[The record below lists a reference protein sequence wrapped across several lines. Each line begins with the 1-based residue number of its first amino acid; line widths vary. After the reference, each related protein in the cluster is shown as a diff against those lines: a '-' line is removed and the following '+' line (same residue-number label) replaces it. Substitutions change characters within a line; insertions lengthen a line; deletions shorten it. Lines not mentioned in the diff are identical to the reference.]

1 MIRGRKVK
9 DLATRFGDGIDAAW
23 RAIGLDL
30 YAYSLRHPARATEI
44 GIWCLAAGQT
54 IGYACFYYIFAS
66 LLLIVPAIAEEA
78 ETKTSK
84 PSLTYYFYDG

>member
-1 MIRGRKVK
+1 MKSLLK
-9 DLATRFGDGIDAAW
+9 NAA
-23 RAIGLDL
+23 
-30 YAYSLRHPARATEI
+30 
-44 GIWCLAAGQT
+44 AAL
-54 IGYACFYYIFAS
+54 FAS